1 LDVDPQAYK
10 DMMQQW
16 PSGVSVVTAIG
27 HGRVPIG
34 LTVSSFTSV
43 SVDPPTV
50 LFCLD
55 RKNASHDPLLD
66 SGAFAVNVLSAE
78 QVELAQR
85 FAEQPRE
92 ARFEEL
98 EIRSEATGS
107 PVLEGVL
114 AWLDCGIT
122 KVYPA
127 GDHSI
132 VVGEALAGGSREGEA
147 LLYYRRGYGKAV
159 T

>member
-1 LDVDPQAYK
+1 MDPQAYK

-43 SVDPPTV
+43 SIDPPTV

-55 RKNASHDPLLD
+55 RKNTSHDPLLD
-66 SGAFAVNVLSAE
+66 SGAFAVNVLSVE
-78 QVELAQR
+78 QVDLARR

-92 ARFEEL
+92 RRFA
-98 EIRSEATGS
+98 EIAQRSEATGS

-122 KVYPA
+122 QVYPA

-147 LLYYRRGYGKAV
+147 LLYYLRGYGRAV